1 MQFTVMI
8 NQTKAIEWGMNAQ
21 QAMLFAFI
29 YQVPSWARP
38 VVVEGKTFYA
48 ISKLKITEELP
59 LLTDKPDTAYRLLK
73 ALEVIEVITLSSTPK
88 ITLIR
93 LTEKGREWNRSEKYP
108 MQVGKISDAG
118 SEKYPTNQITSN
130 QLTINQQNHCLL
142 QAEDVIPYDEIFNSF
157 ERILPEKPKVLS
169 RDDKRKSRIRALWK
183 MSKKRQTV
191 EWWDSYWA
199 IVRQSDFLLK
209 SRSLG
214 IDWFLNERNFTKV
227 AEGNYQNE

>member
-38 VVVEGKTFYA
+38 VVVDGKTYYA
-48 ISKLKITEELP
+48 ISKAKIIEELP

-93 LTEKGREWNRSEKYP
+93 LTEKGREWNRSDFYP
-108 MQVGKISDAG
+108 SEVGNF
-118 SEKYPTNQITSN
+118 SEVRSEIFPTNQITNN
-130 QLTINQQNHCLL
+130 QITNNQKDSCHQ
-142 QAEDVIPYDEIFNSF
+142 QADDIPVEEIFNAY
-157 ERILPEKPKVLS
+157 ERVLPNKPRL
-169 RDDKRKSRIRALWK
+169 RIRDEPRRKAVRSMWRKDKKFQSIEFWEKYFSVVKESEWL
-183 MSKKRQTV
+183 MSQNTL
-191 EWWDSYWA
+191 A
-199 IVRQSDFLLK
+199 F
-209 SRSLG
+209 
-214 IDWFLNERNFTKV
+214 DWLIKPSNFKKV
-227 AEGNYQNE
+227 AEGNYSK